1 MDARGATQKDGL
13 LHFVR
18 HDGLGLGSLHHGGE
32 KACGVVGFEA
42 RFAGFEGEWGD
53 GGGAVMGDDAAAGV
67 GGANG
72 FVAVDEVGVPDEGVA
87 GGYD

>member
-1 MDARGATQKDGL
+1 
-13 LHFVR
+13 
-18 HDGLGLGSLHHGGE
+18 
-32 KACGVVGFEA
+32 
-42 RFAGFEGEWGD
+42 
-53 GGGAVMGDDAAAGV
+53 MGDDAAAGV